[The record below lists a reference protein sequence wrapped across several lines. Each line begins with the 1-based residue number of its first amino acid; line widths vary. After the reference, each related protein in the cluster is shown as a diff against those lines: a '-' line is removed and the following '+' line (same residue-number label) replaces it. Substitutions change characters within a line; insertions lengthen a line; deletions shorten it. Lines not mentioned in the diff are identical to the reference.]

1 MKEIHED
8 EFSSMQGLITEK
20 ERLNQEQQ
28 KIREN
33 KFLKMV
39 DRTNAIKSVRSLSRT
54 IDDLI
59 NKEKEKISEHYQSK
73 LSVLSRS
80 RVSITSKQEVQEEE
94 LKESF
99 LKVST
104 LTKTQGVQQTPGG
117 TTDSLGFSQS
127 IALSNLAATKR
138 TEFENFKQDIPK
150 QEFYPEEQQ

>member
-1 MKEIHED
+1 
-8 EFSSMQGLITEK
+8 MQGLVTEK
-20 ERLNQEQQ
+20 ERLQVEQK

-59 NKEKEKISEHYQSK
+59 NKEKEKISDHYQSK
-73 LSVLSRS
+73 LSIRS
-80 RVSITSKQEVQEEE
+80 RVSSKNEEE

-104 LTKTQGVQQTPGG
+104 LTKT
-117 TTDSLGFSQS
+117 
-127 IALSNLAATKR
+127 
-138 TEFENFKQDIPK
+138 
-150 QEFYPEEQQ
+150 